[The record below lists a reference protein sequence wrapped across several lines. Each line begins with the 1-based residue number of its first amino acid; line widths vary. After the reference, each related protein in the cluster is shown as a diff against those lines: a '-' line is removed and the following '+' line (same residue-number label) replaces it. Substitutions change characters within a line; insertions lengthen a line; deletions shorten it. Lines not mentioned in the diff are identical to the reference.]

1 MLAQLLRSDKRDIKK
16 EACWMLSNITAG
28 SAAQIDAVCASGC
41 MQHLR
46 HLVEVEE
53 FDVKKEAAY
62 ALCNACKGGMPAI
75 VSGLVSI
82 GILPTLVRL
91 LDSPD
96 ADLLLCVVDAL
107 QAILVAAEASDPCRG
122 VALVV
127 EQLETAGGNVK
138 LESLQEHE
146 NAAVYQKSNW
156 LLETYFAETDE
167 PTSVPTATADGYSFG
182 APAVIPALHFGP

>member
-1 MLAQLLRSDKRDIKK
+1 
-16 EACWMLSNITAG
+16 MLSNITAG

-96 ADLLLCVVDAL
+96 ADLLLRVVEAL

-127 EQLETAGGNVK
+127 EQLETAGGRDK
-138 LESLQEHE
+138 LESLREHE

-167 PTSVPTATADGYSFG
+167 PTATADGYSFG
-182 APAVIPALHFGP
+182 APAVLPALHFGP